1 MLKPPN
7 RKSRRS
13 VGRRVDDKV
22 CDDVW
27 DEVWELDVI
36 PDRLWELSEHAAT
49 RRGRSSRNVLRMDT
63 NGKPFW

>member
-7 RKSRRS
+7 WKRRQSVRRS
-13 VGRRVDDKV
+13 VDDKV

-36 PDRLWELSEHAAT
+36 PDRL
-49 RRGRSSRNVLRMDT
+49 
-63 NGKPFW
+63 